1 VIGSAVAQGDV
12 ERRRRPAILRFRD
25 QPHVR
30 KLREHPDCVVGRG
43 TVDYNNLV
51 RLPVLREHAR
61 NRIGEKSRLFQNED
75 DHRNG
80 RTSAARSILDRRSH
94 LGQARHLFIRAIFSD
109 RPGFS
114 NLRRMFL
121 RGPFARTRECSL
133 PLVDPFREV
142 CGDSSTSARAP
153 G

>member
-1 VIGSAVAQGDV
+1 MIGSAVAQGDI

-51 RLPVLREHAR
+51 CLAVLREHAR

-80 RTSAARSILDRRSH
+80 REGRRAEQLSGGVPEIAEQGIH
-94 LGQARHLFIRAIFSD
+94 
-109 RPGFS
+109 GFWPEETCPREERCMP
-114 NLRRMFL
+114 RR
-121 RGPFARTRECSL
+121 
-133 PLVDPFREV
+133 
-142 CGDSSTSARAP
+142 
-153 G
+153 